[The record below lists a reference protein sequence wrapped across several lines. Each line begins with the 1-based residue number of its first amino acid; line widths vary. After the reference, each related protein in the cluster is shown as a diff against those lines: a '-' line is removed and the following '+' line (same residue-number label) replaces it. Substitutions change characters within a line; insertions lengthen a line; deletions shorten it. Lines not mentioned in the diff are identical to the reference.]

1 MHRDPAMQEPKL
13 TDPDFPRAQLE
24 APGYQVHF
32 SGQKSYNGVAPG
44 MGILP
49 PRRKVIRHLG

>member
-1 MHRDPAMQEPKL
+1 MQEPKL